1 MTLQQI
7 FIKNLKKFRKKQG
20 VSQMVLAELCGM
32 GGNYIGQIEM
42 GRRIPSFG
50 KIEKIADVLEVASY
64 ELFIGENSEKKDEIR
79 PETREYLQKMPLSVR
94 KEISS
99 RLFSL
104 IKTDILASLD
114 PKNY

>member
-7 FIKNLKKFRKKQG
+7 FIENLKKLRKKQG
-20 VSQMVLAELCGM
+20 VSQMALTELCGM

-50 KIEKIADVLEVASY
+50 KIEKIAAALDVASY
-64 ELFIGENSEKKDEIR
+64 ELFISEKT
-79 PETREYLQKMPLSVR
+79 ETPKSDTRDYLQKMPLSVR
-94 KEISS
+94 KELSS
-99 RLFSL
+99 HILSL
-104 IKTDILASLD
+104 LKTDIPESLD